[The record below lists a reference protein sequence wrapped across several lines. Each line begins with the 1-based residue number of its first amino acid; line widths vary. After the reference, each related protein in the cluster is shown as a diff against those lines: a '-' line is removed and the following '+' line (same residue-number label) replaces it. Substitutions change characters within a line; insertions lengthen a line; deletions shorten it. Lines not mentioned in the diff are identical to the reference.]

1 MTNLETRASE
11 SAEGGIDAQAA
22 ALLRMLRG
30 IVEAVSKSEPERLE
44 PVLRNMA
51 GAVGQLSPD
60 TLIDLL
66 SRRGGHG
73 GRPAI

>member
-1 MTNLETRASE
+1 
-11 SAEGGIDAQAA
+11 
-22 ALLRMLRG
+22 MLRG

-60 TLIDLL
+60 TLLELL
-66 SRRGGHG
+66 SQPRRRRKTARG
-73 GRPAI
+73 